1 MTMKLEDATIE
12 HWINRMREIATA
24 AHEGQT
30 RRGGEPYITHPE
42 AVAAMVEDRLKPI
55 ALGHDL
61 IEDTKVTLDDLKKE
75 GFPSYILDAV
85 DLLTHK
91 DKEPNVTYW
100 ARIATNPDAL
110 EVKKK
115 DIAHNLGSN
124 PSEHAKQKYAKAIE
138 FFKQKGF
145 SI

>member
-1 MTMKLEDATIE
+1 MNISEIMEDD
-12 HWINRMREIATA
+12 WIQLAKAIATA
-24 AHEGQT
+24 AHEGQK
-30 RRGGEPYITHPE
+30 RNGGEPYITHP
-42 AVAAMVEDRLKPI
+42 AAIASALEPRLQPI
-55 ALGHDL
+55 GWLHDTV
-61 IEDTKVTLDDLKKE
+61 EDTKVTLDDLKKE
-75 GFPSYILDAV
+75 GFPSYIIDAV

-91 DKEPNVTYW
+91 KGDSNVVYW
-100 ARIATNPDAL
+100 GKIAANPDAV